1 MVAGGRFWYD
11 ALVKVGLELQIS
23 AEGFP
28 TDAGP
33 GSHVVAVVLVNEGT
47 ARIRVRGRAAPTVCL
62 IRRTI
67 SPDVEKNMTYMAPAL
82 TAVLPVFTV
91 ICVNGVPPVGPAI
104 RALVK
109 SALPVAREVAW
120 SHA

>member
-1 MVAGGRFWYD
+1 
-11 ALVKVGLELQIS
+11 
-23 AEGFP
+23 
-28 TDAGP
+28 
-33 GSHVVAVVLVNEGT
+33 
-47 ARIRVRGRAAPTVCL
+47 
-62 IRRTI
+62 
-67 SPDVEKNMTYMAPAL
+67 MTYMAPAL

-120 SHA
+120 SHV